1 MNFNRYLCK
10 RQTALA
16 NSINY
21 LYCARLYY
29 LCKSMIIGFDAKRI
43 VRNRTGLGSYGRN
56 LINDLKNIVQE
67 GTILNMYAPDCGHED
82 LRNQVITSENTRF
95 VYPQR
100 SSMRSIWRTYGI
112 VNDLKRDNVDIFHGL
127 SGELPLGIH
136 KYGIKTVVTIHD
148 LIFLRHPEY
157 YKRIDVMIYAWKFR
171 KTVKEADRIIAISEC
186 TKRDIM
192 HYGNVPADK
201 IDLIYQSCSTRFKKC
216 EDNATLHNVKARY
229 NLPQRYIVN
238 VGTIE
243 ERKNIMLAVKAMQWI
258 DEDISLV
265 IVGRSTPY
273 CDKVKEFVTKNNLG
287 SRIRILHNV
296 GNADLPSIYQLA
308 EACVYPSRYEGF
320 GIPIIEAIQ
329 SGLPVVACTG
339 SCLEEAGGP
348 HNIYV
353 DPDDVRGMAEAIA
366 KVLKGND
373 CREERIRLSQEYIK
387 RFEGNNVA
395 AQVLDI
401 YNKINRH

>member
-1 MNFNRYLCK
+1 
-10 RQTALA
+10 
-16 NSINY
+16 
-21 LYCARLYY
+21 
-29 LCKSMIIGFDAKRI
+29 MIIGFDAKRI

-56 LINDLKNIVQE
+56 LINDMTDIVSE
-67 GTILNMYAPDCGHED
+67 DTLLNMYAPDCGHED
-82 LRNQVITSENTRF
+82 LRNQVRTSSNTRF
-95 VYPQR
+95 VYPQHPCVR
-100 SSMRSIWRTYGI
+100 SLWRTYGI
-112 VNDLKRDNVDIFHGL
+112 VNDLKHDGVDIFHGL

-136 KYGIKTVVTIHD
+136 KSGIKTVVTIHD

-157 YKRIDVMIYAWKFR
+157 YNRLDVMIYAWKFR

-201 IDLIYQSCSTRFKKC
+201 IDLIYQSCSTRFKKR
-216 EDNATLHNVKARY
+216 EEKATLNDVKARY
-229 NLPQRYIVN
+229 DLPQRYIVN

-273 CDKVKEFVTKNNLG
+273 CETVKDYIAKNNLG
-287 SRIRILHNV
+287 NRVCILHNV
-296 GNADLPSIYQLA
+296 GNADLPSIYQMA
-308 EACVYPSRYEGF
+308 EVCVYPSRYEGF
-320 GIPIIEAIQ
+320 GIPVIEAIQ

-348 HNIYV
+348 HNLYV
-353 DPDDVRGMAEAIA
+353 DPDDAEGMAKAIA
-366 KVLKGND
+366 QVLKGND
-373 CREERIRLSQEYIK
+373 NREKRIRLSQEYIR

-395 AQVLDI
+395 TQVLEI
-401 YNKINRH
+401 YSKISGRQIIMPQTYKHT